1 MAATTSLLELNQLKW
16 TQLHPHPRLFPQ
28 RNAKFG
34 PAFNNFHTLQRSAK
48 FGAVKC
54 FFAPPRK
61 HLPANS
67 SLNSN
72 GVFDPLEV
80 MSKTVV
86 KTFNA
91 LKKPAMV
98 AVLVGLLMAFD
109 PNSSLAASGGRVGGS
124 AFSSRSSS
132 SSSRSYS
139 AEPRVPYSAP
149 YYAPSPFGGGGVYVG
164 PAVGVGVGVGG
175 GSSLFYLFMG
185 FAAFVLVSGFLSDRS
200 EGDVLT
206 ATEKTSVIKLQVGL
220 LGMGRSLQK
229 DLNRIA
235 NMADTS
241 TPEGLSYVLTETSL
255 SLLRH
260 PDYCIS
266 GYSSVSLLLFLL
278 VTRSKLTV
286 KSGLLVLQGLCLF
299 YISLVKPN
307 IQHYVDVKRS
317 VEDGEKRFNQLSI
330 EERGKFDEETLV
342 NVNNIRKQSTSSQRA
357 GGFSNE
363 YIVITILVAAEG
375 VHKLP
380 SINGSGDLKEA
391 LQKLG
396 SLPQSKIMA
405 VEVLWT
411 PQNEND
417 TLTERQLLED
427 YPLLR
432 PL

>member
-54 FFAPPRK
+54 FFTPPRK

-235 NMADTS
+235 NTADTS
-241 TPEGLSYVLTETSL
+241 TPEGLSYVLTGKPLPTVCEMPQAL
-255 SLLRH
+255 DLLH
-260 PDYCIS
+260 
-266 GYSSVSLLLFLL
+266 
-278 VTRSKLTV
+278 
-286 KSGLLVLQGLCLF
+286 
-299 YISLVKPN
+299 
-307 IQHYVDVKRS
+307 
-317 VEDGEKRFNQLSI
+317 
-330 EERGKFDEETLV
+330 GK
-342 NVNNIRKQSTSSQRA
+342 A
-357 GGFSNE
+357 
-363 YIVITILVAAEG
+363 
-375 VHKLP
+375 
-380 SINGSGDLKEA
+380 
-391 LQKLG
+391 
-396 SLPQSKIMA
+396 
-405 VEVLWT
+405 
-411 PQNEND
+411 
-417 TLTERQLLED
+417 
-427 YPLLR
+427 
-432 PL
+432 